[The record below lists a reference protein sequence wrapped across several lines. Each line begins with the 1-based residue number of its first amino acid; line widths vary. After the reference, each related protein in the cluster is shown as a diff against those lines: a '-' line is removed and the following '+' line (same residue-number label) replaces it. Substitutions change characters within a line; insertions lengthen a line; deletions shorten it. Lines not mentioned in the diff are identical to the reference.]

1 MYTFHSETEQLSRYF
16 TQVSRSIRS
25 LINFLSIANQDSI
38 TTSDVKIKLLQQWT
52 INVKQLHYSTCF
64 VK

>member
-25 LINFLSIANQDSI
+25 LINFLGIANQYSI
-38 TTSDVKIKLLQQWT
+38 TTSDVRIKLLQQ
-52 INVKQLHYSTCF
+52 
-64 VK
+64 